1 MHVRRGMMGPKKI
14 VVTGG
19 PGAGKTALLEVARR
33 DLCAH
38 VDVLPEAA
46 RIVFGGGFPRRL
58 DEAARRG
65 AQRAIYHVQT
75 ELETIG
81 SDRPHVETLLC
92 DRGRLDALAYW
103 PGAWEEFFHELG
115 TSLEAELDRYAAV
128 IHLEVPTNG
137 NGYTKDAVRIESER
151 EAHAI
156 DARLLEVWS
165 RHPRRF
171 VIESSPDFV
180 EKAQRSLVVLREQL
194 TCCAT
199 KARH

>member
-1 MHVRRGMMGPKKI
+1 MGPKKI

-103 PGAWEEFFHELG
+103 PVGWDEFFHELD
-115 TSLEAELDRYAAV
+115 TSFEEELARYAAV
-128 IHLEVPTNG
+128 IHLKVPTNG

-151 EAHAI
+151 EARAI
-156 DARLLEVWS
+156 DDRLLEVWS

-171 VIESSPDFV
+171 VVESSSDFV
-180 EKAQRSLVVLREQL
+180 EKAQRALVILREQL
-194 TCCAT
+194 TCCPT
-199 KARH
+199 KSRHG